1 MSVNLILMCGIAV
14 SSSPAACSFLCFW
27 LTSLRKHPF
36 VLALRRWGLQVSGE
50 SQTSCARLV
59 SSTIRT
65 LTQQRR
71 ATKEIGDVCT
81 QASWQPTRRDRL
93 SLSLVS
99 IWSSWS
105 SQSSQKMF
113 RRSGRSYGNATQTI
127 ANDPDDWDDLDR
139 LDRVEFYPD
148 DRDDH
153 VNFEAIIWKRS
164 QTTETIGTIEG
175 YPRSHHFCS
184 SNRE

>member
-1 MSVNLILMCGIAV
+1 MCFFSNGMSVNLILMCGIAV

-36 VLALRRWGLQVSGE
+36 VLARRRWGLQVSGE

-59 SSTIRT
+59 SSIIRT
-65 LTQQRR
+65 LTRR
-71 ATKEIGDVCT
+71 AQLVCDSPDSLQDET
-81 QASWQPTRRDRL
+81 DYLRARFPYDR
-93 SLSLVS
+93 
-99 IWSSWS
+99 
-105 SQSSQKMF
+105 
-113 RRSGRSYGNATQTI
+113 
-127 ANDPDDWDDLDR
+127 PDRPSR
-139 LDRVEFYPD
+139 LKKCSD

-153 VNFEAIIWKRS
+153 MGTLPRRSQTTRTTETTSIAWIELSRDDRVNFEAIIWKRS

-175 YPRSHHFCS
+175 YPRSHHFYS